1 MRFEKL
7 TTSYGS
13 SSRSSCWFVTNP
25 ASISISTTSPRS
37 AWRIFCKHRRSSSKH
52 APWQNY
58 TDSCHTTVLQF
69 YSHHTRQPLVYNQRI
84 LLVQDFTAHIVLLVA
99 SATTAFWLGRNHLR
113 STDTDTCIVSVPVLD
128 VYIMCIKSVKREC
141 SSKQTST
148 YYLSICHANS
158 PGSHNNNF
166 APLASEARSHHNL
179 TSHLWTWVCHCPSFS
194 SSTYFRREHFG
205 KRGKGFVRAG

>member
-7 TTSYGS
+7 TTSSGS

-37 AWRIFCKHRRSSSKH
+37 ARRIFCKHRRSSRKH

-58 TDSCHTTVLQF
+58 TDSHHTNVPVLQF

-84 LLVQDFTAHIVLLVA
+84 LLVQYFTAHMVLLVA
-99 SATTAFWLGRNHLR
+99 SATTAFWLGRKHLR
-113 STDTDTCIVSVPVLD
+113 STDSDTCIVSVPVLD

-141 SSKQTST
+141 SSKRTST
-148 YYLSICHANS
+148 YYLSICVMRTALGATTTTLLHSPLKHAVITT
-158 PGSHNNNF
+158 
-166 APLASEARSHHNL
+166 SHHICERASATPPVFLPPPILEENIL
-179 TSHLWTWVCHCPSFS
+179 
-194 SSTYFRREHFG
+194 G
-205 KRGKGFVRAG
+205 KKAKVL